1 MPDNKKTKSLV
12 LSHFEKYPLLQIQDL
27 FKFLHQS
34 TFGCEHA
41 VDHVEAVL
49 ERIEKELA
57 LSSGCSGPL
66 LEQLDGDYSRIGL
79 SYLKK
84 GLSASTLAKLFYVSA
99 SENKG
104 TVHDLE
110 EKLKAVFQLT
120 EDGQLPF
127 STDDFLQ
134 AAKRW
139 KLDGYKALHHSP
151 AFNAAYKPAY
161 RVISNM
167 YVWLLP
173 LLANIDKMLS
183 KGAVRIAIEGGSA
196 GGKTTL
202 CNMLEKLYDCTVFH
216 TDDYFLRPEQRT
228 NERLAEIG
236 GNFDRERFFNEIL
249 SPLWAGENVAY
260 RPFSCSLQELM
271 PTVYVEPKALTIVE
285 GVYSAHPL
293 LESHYDLCVFL
304 DIEKDLQRKRILKRN
319 TPAIAKRYFEEWIP
333 MENKYFLHYG
343 IKEKCGL
350 KLEIKEQ

>member
-1 MPDNKKTKSLV
+1 MADNKKTKSLI
-12 LSHFEKYPLLQIQDL
+12 LSHIEKYPSLQIQDI

-41 VDHVEAVL
+41 VDSAEAVL

-57 LSSGCSGPL
+57 LSSVCTVPL

-79 SYLKK
+79 SYLQK
-84 GLSASTLAKLFYVSA
+84 GLSVSTLAKLFYVSA

-104 TVHDLE
+104 TTYDLE
-110 EKLKAVFQLT
+110 EKLKSVFQLI

-127 STDDFLQ
+127 SADEFQQ

-139 KLDGYKALHHSP
+139 KNDGYKAMHHSP
-151 AFNAAYKPAY
+151 TFNAAYKPAY
-161 RVISNM
+161 RVISNK

-173 LLANIDKMLS
+173 LLTNIDKRLS
-183 KGAVRIAIEGGSA
+183 KGTVRLAIEGGSA

-202 CNMLEKLYDCTVFH
+202 CNILKKFYDCTVFH

-228 NERLAEIG
+228 KERLAEIG
-236 GNFDRERFFNEIL
+236 GNFDRERFSEEIL
-249 SPLWAGENVAY
+249 TPLWSRETVTY
-260 RPFSCSLQELM
+260 SPFNCATQKLM
-271 PTVYVEPKALTIVE
+271 SPISVKTKPLTIVE
-285 GVYSAHPL
+285 GVYSTHPL
-293 LESHYDLCVFL
+293 LDNRYDLCVFL
-304 DIEKDLQRKRILKRN
+304 DIEEELQRQRILKRN

-333 MENKYFLHYG
+333 MENRYFLHYG

-350 KLEIKEQ
+350 KLEIKQ